1 MSFLWN
7 WLWDWLAEYGLASKT
22 GKVVLLGLDNA
33 GKTTLVHML
42 RDNVLVQHMPTQKPT
57 METFTLGGLTFNLF
71 DLGGHAIARRQWA
84 DYCSTADAIVFL
96 IDASEPERFPEA
108 KTALDSLFTDDTL
121 RQTPLLI
128 LANKIDLPRSAS
140 EDQLRMVFGLQQ
152 TIGKDATPATSNGIR
167 PVEVFMCSILKRQGF
182 KEGFQWLAAFV

>member
-1 MSFLWN
+1 MSALWS
-7 WLWDWLAEYGLASKT
+7 WLWSWLADYGLINKT

-42 RDNVLVQHMPTQKPT
+42 RDNILVQHMPTQKPT

-84 DYCSTADAIVFL
+84 EYCGTADGIVFL

-108 KTALDSLFTDDTL
+108 KTALDTLFTDEAL
-121 RQTPLLI
+121 RQTPLLV
-128 LANKIDLPRSAS
+128 LANKIDLPSSAS
-140 EDQLRMVFGLQQ
+140 EDQLRAMFGLHQ
-152 TIGKDATPATSNGIR
+152 TIGKDATRASSNGIR
-167 PVEVFMCSILKRQGF
+167 AVELFMCSILKRQGF
-182 KEGFQWLAAFV
+182 KEGFQWLAGFL